1 MEENS
6 KVYRIRTKVGEDSPN
21 VIHVPINQTYDTF
34 EILSLKLNQTDTYKT
49 YESGY
54 GIIVGRVIANGG
66 FGVPNSKVSVF
77 IEVDDNE
84 SLKDTLL
91 YNFTSTSDTDN
102 DGVRYNLLP
111 DYVESECHQDVG
123 TFPNK
128 RLVLDNDD
136 VIEIFDKYWKYTTT
150 TNNSGDYMLFGVP
163 TGSQQ
168 LHVDIDL
175 SDCGVLSQRPH
186 NMIGKGYNI
195 GMFESPNKFK
205 SSTNLDSLPQ
215 IVTEDRGVYV
225 YPYWGDTSNGDNTFA
240 ITRCDINIEYKFEP
254 TAVFMGSIITD
265 KGSNAIGKNC
275 TATINNGKMSELVTG
290 EGTIEMIRKTIDGRV
305 EQFPIMGNRVIDGD
319 GTWVY
324 EIPMNLDYVTT
335 DEFGN
340 FVPTDNPD
348 KGIATRARV
357 RFRVR
362 LDDTQYDNTARK
374 RACYLIP
381 NNPRLEDEGFDKTM
395 EVDYEFGSLTR
406 EESYRDLFWNKVY
419 TVKNYIPKI
428 QKGDEQYNRQHT
440 GIKWVNHANHNNPMP
455 YNTLT
460 VKLSFVHR
468 IICILTGLVVQFVA
482 FINQLISTV
491 SFLLAVFIH
500 LPSTLIKGMAEGF
513 EEIWLVGDLIAAVFR
528 GVGNLVS
535 GSEIIGSVVVK
546 KLTPKCIV
554 LDRGFCDDNV
564 NKKDY
569 YPGCGWFLFY
579 AFEFSDVAG
588 VISDADIAWR
598 DTKKA
603 HNEQYSNAS
612 PDEAREPEND
622 PVMLHNCYENAL
634 AQENEATSFNF
645 NNDWINGTLYAPL
658 WYRKITPKKR
668 FFFGLFSRKAKD
680 EWCTS
685 KQYFPSLRYIQ
696 HCAVERDGSKTI
708 TNFDGDTTDLKFIR
722 NSECVDG
729 DCHERHVALPGL
741 GGVIH
746 SKKTMLGQDVYYY
759 KPVEWSAKLPSNELY
774 TGKKKGEL
782 KLLFATDIVLL
793 GSLDSCDM
801 NGVPQFFKVPRIIC
815 LVIYSS
821 LIMNSIMLLTLR
833 QAKQLLTLILWIQQC
848 ILKWQGVI
856 GVIQMNLIGVMVVYS
871 MVLVVPMVRLSYMP
885 RVV

>member
-205 SSTNLDSLPQ
+205 SSTNMDSLPQ

-440 GIKWVNHANHNNPMP
+440 GIKWVNHANHNNPMAF
-455 YNTLT
+455 T
-460 VKLSFVHR
+460 KH
-468 IICILTGLVVQFVA
+468 LV
-482 FINQLISTV
+482 
-491 SFLLAVFIH
+491 AV
-500 LPSTLIKGMAEGF
+500 P
-513 EEIWLVGDLIAAVFR
+513 
-528 GVGNLVS
+528 
-535 GSEIIGSVVVK
+535 
-546 KLTPKCIV
+546 
-554 LDRGFCDDNV
+554 
-564 NKKDY
+564 
-569 YPGCGWFLFY
+569 
-579 AFEFSDVAG
+579 
-588 VISDADIAWR
+588 
-598 DTKKA
+598 
-603 HNEQYSNAS
+603 
-612 PDEAREPEND
+612 
-622 PVMLHNCYENAL
+622 
-634 AQENEATSFNF
+634 
-645 NNDWINGTLYAPL
+645 
-658 WYRKITPKKR
+658 
-668 FFFGLFSRKAKD
+668 
-680 EWCTS
+680 
-685 KQYFPSLRYIQ
+685 
-696 HCAVERDGSKTI
+696 
-708 TNFDGDTTDLKFIR
+708 
-722 NSECVDG
+722 
-729 DCHERHVALPGL
+729 
-741 GGVIH
+741 
-746 SKKTMLGQDVYYY
+746 
-759 KPVEWSAKLPSNELY
+759 
-774 TGKKKGEL
+774 
-782 KLLFATDIVLL
+782 
-793 GSLDSCDM
+793 
-801 NGVPQFFKVPRIIC
+801 
-815 LVIYSS
+815 
-821 LIMNSIMLLTLR
+821 
-833 QAKQLLTLILWIQQC
+833 
-848 ILKWQGVI
+848 
-856 GVIQMNLIGVMVVYS
+856 
-871 MVLVVPMVRLSYMP
+871 
-885 RVV
+885 